1 MLGEVQGETMS
12 RELMHDL
19 GMELEKW
26 FQEMEQGARKPDPA
40 DALLFE
46 SAAFKNAR
54 PGTEH

>member
-1 MLGEVQGETMS
+1 MS